1 MSRQSCPRCTRP
13 LAHCLCGAIPDL
25 CSRTRVTILQHP
37 EESRHPLNTGRL
49 VALGLR
55 RAELVCGE
63 VFSEG
68 LWQEPGAWL
77 LFPGD
82 GAVSVGEIMPGGQA
96 PAHLI
101 VPDGTWRMAG
111 RLLRLNPG
119 LAALPRLSIPA
130 GEPSRYRVRNTSQAG
145 AVATIEAVVRALEV
159 LEAPTRFDALL
170 APFDL
175 MVARQLA
182 AMAQAHADH
191 PGQRHRPVGTL
202 PD

>member
-1 MSRQSCPRCTRP
+1 MSRPVCPRCTRP
-13 LAHCLCGAIPDL
+13 LAHCLCEAIPDL

-55 RAELVCGE
+55 QAELVCGE
-63 VFSEG
+63 VFPDS
-68 LWQEPGAWL
+68 LWREPGTWL

-82 GAVSVGEIMPGGQA
+82 AATPVNEIAPDQA
-96 PAHLI
+96 PAHII
-101 VPDGTWRMAG
+101 VPDGTWRMAR

-119 LAALPRLSIPA
+119 LAALPRLSIRM
-130 GEPSRYRVRNTSQAG
+130 GEPSRYRVRNTSLAG

-175 MVARQLA
+175 MVDRQLA
-182 AMAQAHADH
+182 AMAHAHAGAH
-191 PGQRHRPVGTL
+191 GHNPRQAGTL

>member
-1 MSRQSCPRCTRP
+1 MSRQVCPRCTRP
-13 LAHCLCGAIPDL
+13 LAHCLCTAIPDL
-25 CSRTRVTILQHP
+25 CSHTRVTILQHP

-63 VFSEG
+63 VFADS
-68 LWQEPGAWL
+68 LWQQPGTWL

-82 GAVSVGEIMPGGQA
+82 DAICVQAITPGQA
-96 PAHLI
+96 VTHLI
-101 VPDGTWRMAG
+101 VPDGTWRMAR

-119 LAALPRLSIPA
+119 LAALPRLVIPP

-159 LEAPTRFDALL
+159 LEAPARFDALL

-175 MVARQLA
+175 MVDRQLA
-182 AMAQAHADH
+182 AMARAHGRRAGYD
-191 PGQRHRPVGTL
+191 PCEAGTL